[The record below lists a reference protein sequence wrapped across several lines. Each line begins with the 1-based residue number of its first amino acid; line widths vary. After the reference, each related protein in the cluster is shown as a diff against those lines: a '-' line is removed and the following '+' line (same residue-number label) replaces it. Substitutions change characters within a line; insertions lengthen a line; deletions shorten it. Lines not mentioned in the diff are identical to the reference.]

1 MEFKEYSNPESQDYD
16 ITSNNGE
23 MNIDN
28 NAQLPYDIELM
39 DLIGVLDDVSE
50 EELMNNYDITL
61 LEYYNPT
68 AETIEKV
75 KEAISPKMGR

>member
-23 MNIDN
+23 INIDN